1 MRISVLNRKLRK
13 AFGGR
18 VTAAPEDNCIVLRG
32 TLDRW
37 DDVVRAGQMAATKY
51 STCHVVNDI
60 TFTGGKDAPMRVPA
74 LRDDALD
81 GQTPDV
87 LIIGGGISGVSIARE
102 LTRQKLDILVVD
114 KECDLALGASGRND
128 GEVHPGI
135 DLGRGSVKH
144 KYIRRGNAMFDQV
157 CKELD
162 VPFSR
167 VGQYVC
173 FQHGWL
179 RPAVWC
185 YCMWRKYHDGISDTR
200 LISGRELLRREPNFN
215 EKTRFA
221 ISNPDS
227 GCVCPYGL
235 TIAYAE
241 NAVQNGA
248 RIALN
253 TAVLGMDVADGKI
266 TAVHT
271 NRGTLHPALVINAA
285 GVFAEDVARMAD
297 DRFFSIHPRRGT
309 NSILDRKAGAFMHS
323 IASVKG
329 TDTVSKTHSKG
340 GGILHTVHDNL
351 LIGPDAVETYEKE
364 NTATHPESIA
374 HVFEKQKITMPAL
387 TERDIIT
394 YFTGVRAPTFE
405 EDFIIERGR
414 RTHNLIHVAGI
425 QSPGL
430 TTAPAVAEDVAD
442 MAVRILARER
452 PVAANPDFD
461 PHRPGIPVLREMDD
475 ATRAAYIAK
484 NPDYG
489 VIVCR
494 CEEIS
499 RGEILDALRSN
510 VCVPTV
516 DGVKKRVRPGMG
528 RCQGGFCSPQ
538 VVRII
543 AEFLG
548 VPLSEV
554 RKSSADAPITF
565 GPTKSGEVQARCMTS
580 SSSAAARAGSQP
592 PSPRTKTVRTC
603 GSSSARRVWAACS
616 SSAFTTASASR
627 ASASGWPARNMS
639 SASSTGSRIW
649 ALRRAR
655 RPSSRA
661 WRNCPAALRSAPSA
675 ATASPTMRRA
685 RSCWPPAAASAR
697 QSRSLSTARARR
709 ACSRPAP
716 RRTLRTCSASCR
728 PAAASSSAAVTSGS
742 SWRAA

>member
-1 MRISVLNRKLRK
+1 MKISALNRKLHR

-18 VTAAPEDNCIVLRG
+18 VTAALADGCIVLRG
-32 TLDRW
+32 ELDRW

-74 LRDDALD
+74 LHDDALD

-102 LTRQKLDILVVD
+102 LARQKLDILVVD

-135 DLGRGSVKH
+135 DPARQHQAQIHPPRQRHVRSGLQGARRAVSPRGAICLLPARLAAS
-144 KYIRRGNAMFDQV
+144 R
-157 CKELD
+157 
-162 VPFSR
+162 R
-167 VGQYVC
+167 VGLLHVAQISRR
-173 FQHGWL
+173 HRRHRAHL
-179 RPAVWC
+179 RQ
-185 YCMWRKYHDGISDTR
+185 
-200 LISGRELLRREPNFN
+200 ELLRREPNFN
-215 EKTRFA
+215 KKTRFA

-253 TAVLGMDVADGKI
+253 TAVLGMDVADGQI

-329 TDTVSKTHSKG
+329 SDMVSKTHSKG

-364 NTATHPESIA
+364 NTATYPESIA

-425 QSPGL
+425 QSP
-430 TTAPAVAEDVAD
+430 A
-442 MAVRILARER
+442 
-452 PVAANPDFD
+452 
-461 PHRPGIPVLREMDD
+461 
-475 ATRAAYIAK
+475 
-484 NPDYG
+484 
-489 VIVCR
+489 
-494 CEEIS
+494 
-499 RGEILDALRSN
+499 
-510 VCVPTV
+510 
-516 DGVKKRVRPGMG
+516 
-528 RCQGGFCSPQ
+528 
-538 VVRII
+538 
-543 AEFLG
+543 
-548 VPLSEV
+548 
-554 RKSSADAPITF
+554 
-565 GPTKSGEVQARCMTS
+565 
-580 SSSAAARAGSQP
+580 
-592 PSPRTKTVRTC
+592 
-603 GSSSARRVWAACS
+603 
-616 SSAFTTASASR
+616 
-627 ASASGWPARNMS
+627 
-639 SASSTGSRIW
+639 
-649 ALRRAR
+649 
-655 RPSSRA
+655 
-661 WRNCPAALRSAPSA
+661 
-675 ATASPTMRRA
+675 
-685 RSCWPPAAASAR
+685 
-697 QSRSLSTARARR
+697 
-709 ACSRPAP
+709 
-716 RRTLRTCSASCR
+716 
-728 PAAASSSAAVTSGS
+728 
-742 SWRAA
+742 

>member
-18 VTAAPEDNCIVLRG
+18 VTAALEDNCIVLRG

-60 TFTGGKDAPMRVPA
+60 TFTGGKDAPMHVPA
-74 LRDDALD
+74 LRDRSLD

-102 LTRQKLDILVVD
+102 LARKQLDILVVD

-200 LISGRELLRREPNFN
+200 LISGKELLKREPNFN

-253 TAVLGMDVADGKI
+253 TAVLGMDVADGQI

-285 GVFAEDVARMAD
+285 GVFAEEVARMAD

-329 TDTVSKTHSKG
+329 TDTVSRTHSKG

-374 HVFEKQKITMPAL
+374 HVFAKQKITMPAL

-430 TTAPAVAEDVAD
+430 TTAPAVAVDVAD
-442 MAVRILARER
+442 MAASILAHDR

-475 ATRAAYIAK
+475 ETRAAYIAK

-543 AEFLG
+543 AEYLG
-548 VPLSEV
+548 VPLSAV

-565 GPTKSGEVQARCMTS
+565 GPTKSGEVQA
-580 SSSAAARAGSQP
+580 
-592 PSPRTKTVRTC
+592 
-603 GSSSARRVWAACS
+603 
-616 SSAFTTASASR
+616 
-627 ASASGWPARNMS
+627 
-639 SASSTGSRIW
+639 
-649 ALRRAR
+649 
-655 RPSSRA
+655 
-661 WRNCPAALRSAPSA
+661 
-675 ATASPTMRRA
+675 
-685 RSCWPPAAASAR
+685 
-697 QSRSLSTARARR
+697 
-709 ACSRPAP
+709 
-716 RRTLRTCSASCR
+716 
-728 PAAASSSAAVTSGS
+728 
-742 SWRAA
+742 

>member
-1 MRISVLNRKLRK
+1 MKISALNRKLRR

-18 VTAAPEDNCIVLRG
+18 VTAALEDNCIVLRG
-32 TLDRW
+32 ELDCW

-51 STCHVVNDI
+51 ATCHVVNDI

-74 LRDDALD
+74 LQDDALD
-81 GQTPDV
+81 GQAPDV

-144 KYIRRGNAMFDQV
+144 KYIRRGNAMYDQI
-157 CKELD
+157 CKELN

-179 RPAVWC
+179 RPAVWG
-185 YCMWRKYHDGISDTR
+185 YCMWRKYHDGIADTE
-200 LISGRELLRREPNFN
+200 LISGKELLRREPNFH

-271 NRGTLHPALVINAA
+271 NRGTLHPAFVINAA

-309 NSILDRKAGAFMHS
+309 NSILDRKAGASMHS

-329 TDTVSKTHSKG
+329 SDMVSKTHSKG

-364 NTATHPESIA
+364 NTATYPESIA

-405 EDFIIERGR
+405 EDFIIEMGR
-414 RTHNLIHVAGI
+414 KTGNILHCAGI

-430 TTAPAVAEDVAD
+430 TTAPVVALDIEK
-442 MAVRILARER
+442 MAVEYL
-452 PVAANPDFD
+452 
-461 PHRPGIPVLREMDD
+461 
-475 ATRAAYIAK
+475 
-484 NPDYG
+484 
-489 VIVCR
+489 
-494 CEEIS
+494 S
-499 RGEILDALRSN
+499 R
-510 VCVPTV
+510 
-516 DGVKKRVRPGMG
+516 
-528 RCQGGFCSPQ
+528 
-538 VVRII
+538 
-543 AEFLG
+543 
-548 VPLSEV
+548 
-554 RKSSADAPITF
+554 
-565 GPTKSGEVQARCMTS
+565 
-580 SSSAAARAGSQP
+580 
-592 PSPRTKTVRTC
+592 
-603 GSSSARRVWAACS
+603 
-616 SSAFTTASASR
+616 R
-627 ASASGWPARNMS
+627 ASADNENINRTHSLPSLTWFC
-639 SASSTGSRIW
+639 
-649 ALRRAR
+649 RR
-655 RPSSRA
+655 
-661 WRNCPAALRSAPSA
+661 
-675 ATASPTMRRA
+675 
-685 RSCWPPAAASAR
+685 
-697 QSRSLSTARARR
+697 
-709 ACSRPAP
+709 
-716 RRTLRTCSASCR
+716 
-728 PAAASSSAAVTSGS
+728 
-742 SWRAA
+742 